1 MSVANY
7 IELYSANRN
16 RQLWPLASN
25 FEVPFAPT
33 PQNAPP
39 YQSQDPV
46 INGTI
51 LYKFFLY
58 PSTSFFSFSS
68 VGERSTTSSIVLN
81 SNLGFYQV
89 NQRGF
94 YIGYNLAI
102 VENDIEVL
110 IKILIDPSFRPKITR
125 VVRSYE
131 PTTATVGL
139 DYPLPF
145 DPNGKGYL
153 IWMDLPSKTSMFL
166 PSFDINNNEIDRTE
180 QAYTGYY
187 VVFESYQPT
196 LYSNPDNSNIFYR
209 KISYYDNVK
218 QLIYFDKPLPFE
230 YTNIASGQLFT
241 IRKTLPSYRWSL
253 TAPTYINY
261 QPPSNPEIGPLI
273 GPVLQLPANAPSED
287 NTFKGKYVY
296 FATNR
301 ADQLHPPL
309 PRPVY
314 ILGTGLLASQP
325 IPNVFYPIYGA
336 YYIRAYNGTTKQ
348 LSIEYDINRTPLP
361 TFTKYSD
368 NSSSLVA
375 DQGFD
380 SIDYMG
386 GTTYRGNFTPYSE
399 SESPFGFASLSLTL
413 TPDFEFDLNK
423 NIGKTI
429 RVSLRIRQ
437 SPNVKV
443 TSLFF
448 TLGLFVFKTIFNYTG
463 LSVDYQLVTFDF
475 ILSFEFIP
483 KINFLWKYV
492 DPNLGEAWVEWD
504 LFSIEQV
511 DIINITTFSH
521 DNYSPLF
528 YSGTM
533 VGVEQTVCY
542 NISLSSLSLPN
553 TLLETG
559 SSIAF
564 YPFLYVLIENVTSPT
579 SAGPN
584 LIYSNNPV
592 TSRAVFVVTCYPTPD
607 PSIQSFVSLGS
618 SVSHT
623 LKFKPNDNLR
633 FSVFLSDGKL
643 FRPLVPA
650 ILSPYPARIREQIYA
665 VFSIARNIQSK

>member
-25 FEVPFAPT
+25 YEVPFAPT

-39 YQSQDPV
+39 FQSQDPV

-58 PSTSFFSFSS
+58 PSTTFFSF
-68 VGERSTTSSIVLN
+68 GEIRAGSTVSSIVL
-81 SNLGFYQV
+81 SDNLGFYRV
-89 NQRGF
+89 NQAGF
-94 YIGYNLAI
+94 YIGFTFAI
-102 VENDIEVL
+102 FEN
-110 IKILIDPSFRPKITR
+110 IDDLLNPLFKPKITR
-125 VVRSYE
+125 VVRSYD
-131 PTTATVGL
+131 PTTATAGL

-145 DPNGKGYL
+145 DPTGKGYSM
-153 IWMDLPSKTSMFL
+153 WMSLPSQTSMFL
-166 PSFDINNNEIDRTE
+166 PSFDVNNNEIDRTD

-209 KISYYDNVK
+209 KVSYYDNVK
-218 QLIYFDKPLPFE
+218 QLIYFDSPLPFE

-241 IRKTLPSYRWSL
+241 LRKTLPSYRWSL
-253 TAPTYINY
+253 SAPTYINY
-261 QPPSNPEIGPLI
+261 QPPGNPLIGPLV
-273 GPVLQLPANAPSED
+273 GPVLQLPQNAPSED
-287 NTFKGKYVY
+287 NIFKGKYVY
-296 FATNR
+296 FATNP

-309 PRPVY
+309 PRPQY
-314 ILGTGLLASQP
+314 IQLTGLLASQP

-348 LSIEYDINRTPLP
+348 LSIAYDINRTPLP
-361 TFTKYSD
+361 TYTKYSD
-368 NSSSLVA
+368 NSASLVA

-399 SESPFGFASLSLTL
+399 SESPFGFASLSPIL

-423 NIGKTI
+423 NTGKTI

-443 TSLFF
+443 TSLTF
-448 TLGLFVFKTIFNYTG
+448 TAGFFKTLFSFG
-463 LSVDYQLVTFDF
+463 ALSVDYQLLTFDF
-475 ILSFEFIP
+475 ILSFDFNP
-483 KINFLWKYV
+483 MFNFLWKYV

-511 DIINITTFSH
+511 DIINISTFSH
-521 DNYSPLF
+521 DNFSPLF

-533 VGVEQTVCY
+533 VGVEQSVCY
-542 NISLSSLSLPN
+542 SISLSTLSLPN

-618 SVSHT
+618 SVYHT
-623 LKFKPNDNLR
+623 IKFKPNDNLR

-665 VFSIARNIQSK
+665 VFSIARIMQGK